1 MRADG
6 WRRNIC
12 TNSDTA
18 VSDTIR
24 GRRGQA
30 RRGCGG
36 RDLRISADCT
46 LTLIGDGGWGTP
58 ETAVLAAALQAH
70 PELTAAGTFTDIFA
84 AQLLEAARA
93 VGRRVPEEL
102 SVVGFANMSDPAIL
116 SHGIT
121 SLEQHAGK
129 LAEAAVTALFDRI
142 AAPEAPWQEIRVVPE
157 LVVKKTTAPP
167 RRR

>member
-1 MRADG
+1 M
-6 WRRNIC
+6 
-12 TNSDTA
+12 
-18 VSDTIR
+18 
-24 GRRGQA
+24 
-30 RRGCGG
+30 
-36 RDLRISADCT
+36 
-46 LTLIGDGGWGTP
+46 LT
-58 ETAVLAAALQAH
+58 AALQAH
-70 PELTAAGTFTDIFA
+70 PELTAVGAFTDIFA
-84 AQLLEAARA
+84 AQLLEAARS

-142 AAPEAPWQEIRVVPE
+142 AASEAPWQEIRVVPE